1 LNDHRAGATAG
12 TALARRIWRSN
23 RRTKWGPTIEEVA
36 EAVEQDLVVLDEI
49 REAAGV
55 SGGDLKRVAAVLAER
70 ASRLKLNEHL
80 LSYSPLSRVL
90 ELETLMSAIRGKQ
103 SLWATLHTAAPSH
116 PEWSHIDFARLKR
129 RGSQQLESL
138 ERVHEW
144 AVTEMMG
151 AGT

>member
-1 LNDHRAGATAG
+1 
-12 TALARRIWRSN
+12 
-23 RRTKWGPTIEEVA
+23 
-36 EAVEQDLVVLDEI
+36 
-49 REAAGV
+49 
-55 SGGDLKRVAAVLAER
+55 
-70 ASRLKLNEHL
+70 
-80 LSYSPLSRVL
+80 L

-116 PEWSHIDFARLKR
+116 PEWSHIDVARLKK